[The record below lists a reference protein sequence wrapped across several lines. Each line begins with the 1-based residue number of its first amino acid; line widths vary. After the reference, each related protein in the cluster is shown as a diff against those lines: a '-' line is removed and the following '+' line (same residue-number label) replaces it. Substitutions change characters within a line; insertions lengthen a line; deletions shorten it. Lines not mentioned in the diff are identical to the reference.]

1 MSCWLAKHYLFF
13 CFILLLI
20 YHVLCYHAW
29 DLMWTHP
36 FPWELVMSR
45 SCNWARKWTL
55 VYTWVHFDHSP
66 LLCLLIIPGYAHFS
80 KWCLTERYR
89 AKMYRVIY
97 CLGRTT
103 SLVCYPFCELQGQVI
118 IIVRSWFFDIFPAS
132 SWNINTSLARSCQE
146 DVENSRPYLEDDEI
160 WSPLI
165 GHSVC
170 EHPTLYTHVPVRRHW
185 CLGNR
190 CQHVFTHQYVLCE
203 T

>member
-1 MSCWLAKHYLFF
+1 M
-13 CFILLLI
+13 
-20 YHVLCYHAW
+20 LCYHAW

-89 AKMYRVIY
+89 AKIYRVIY

-146 DVENSRPYLEDDEI
+146 DVENWRPYLEDDEI
-160 WSPLI
+160 WSPYWAL
-165 GHSVC
+165 SVW
-170 EHPTLYTHVPVRRHW
+170 THHFVHTCTSTQILV
-185 CLGNR
+185 LG
-190 CQHVFTHQYVLCE
+190 
-203 T
+203 